1 MNKPNA
7 LAEISGS
14 ALRYFLNGAK
24 GVLKS
29 LGILLW
35 RSGSLWS
42 IAYLLYTAALFLAG
56 YNPFKGELQG
66 VFIAGGTVTIMLN
79 AAIALNNF
87 TLNAGAAASI
97 GYRHPVWES
106 NAHRKRVYAAES
118 SQFTRSAPLVKKLS
132 RINREYLDYSSEKNN
147 FNKNFN
153 GRNSSRVGYIS
164 KKEASFSDYEKPP
177 IRRNV
182 SDNIQNKQTSGT
194 RKSRNGYLK
203 TDNNRTEKP
212 KIYMSSL
219 EEKLIYDYPD
229 RFEVY
234 SVEGEFKRLERTEYK

>member
-66 VFIAGGTVTIMLN
+66 VFIAGGTVTIILN

-118 SQFTRSAPLVKKLS
+118 SQFNRSAPLVKKLS
-132 RINREYLDYSSEKNN
+132 RINREYLDCSSEKNN
-147 FNKNFN
+147 FRNF
-153 GRNSSRVGYIS
+153 S
-164 KKEASFSDYEKPP
+164 KH
-177 IRRNV
+177 
-182 SDNIQNKQTSGT
+182 DNICHISYAIM
-194 RKSRNGYLK
+194 RAW
-203 TDNNRTEKP
+203 
-212 KIYMSSL
+212 I
-219 EEKLIYDYPD
+219 
-229 RFEVY
+229 
-234 SVEGEFKRLERTEYK
+234 